1 MKRKHIRG
9 FRKLT
14 SVEDARRR
22 FFGAVVG
29 VREVESVRIT
39 SALDRVLARRIVAR
53 GYLPGNDISVVDGY
67 AVRSVDLHRASSKN
81 PKVLRLVG
89 ESRLGELSRAWVRR
103 DETVRVATGSIVP
116 GGSDAVVMV
125 EDTLSLR
132 GNRVAFHE
140 AVRPQIGITA
150 KGEDL
155 RPGELVVDR
164 GTRLRPEDIGLLKAL
179 GLTTVPVVRRV
190 RVGVLSTGDELV
202 NTLRKNSSAKII
214 DLNRPIMTAMLKELG
229 ATPVDLGIVKDD
241 EVAIKAALK
250 RGLAAT
256 DLVLVTAGSSVGRR
270 DLVPACINSLG
281 KPGIIV
287 HGVAMRPA
295 MPTGVAVVRGKPVVS
310 LPGFPVSALLAFRV
324 FVRPLLAK
332 LVGAPELPE
341 PTIKAVLK
349 KRVRSIENSRTFVR
363 VRVHRV
369 GNQFVAVP
377 LEAQRSSLLTSMVH
391 ANGIVTL
398 PESVQ
403 SIEAG
408 TEVSVTLTGSVAAS
422 SSSLSKPVAS

>member
-1 MKRKHIRG
+1 MKRKDTRG

-14 SVEDARRR
+14 SVEDARRQ
-22 FFGAVVG
+22 FFDAVG
-29 VREVESVRIT
+29 SVRDVESVRL
-39 SALDRVLARRIVAR
+39 SDALGRVLARRIVAR
-53 GYLPGNDISVVDGY
+53 GYLPVNDISVVDGY
-67 AVRSVDLHRASSKN
+67 AVRSKDLRPASSRN
-81 PKVLRLVG
+81 PKVLHLVG
-89 ESRLGELSRAWVRR
+89 ESRLGQLSRTRVTR

-116 GGSDAVVMV
+116 KGSDAVVMV
-125 EDTLSLR
+125 EDTQAL
-132 GNRVAFHE
+132 GGDRVKFHE
-140 AVRPQIGITA
+140 AVHPRKGITA

-155 RPGELVVDR
+155 RPGQLVVDR
-164 GTRLRPEDIGLLKAL
+164 GSRLRPEDIGVLKAL
-179 GLTTVPVVRRV
+179 GLTTVPVVRRM

-202 NTLRKNSSAKII
+202 NAIRKSDPAKIV
-214 DLNRPIMTAMLKELG
+214 DLNRPIITAMLQELG
-229 ATPVDLGIVKDD
+229 AAPVDLGIVKDD
-241 EVAIKAALK
+241 DVAIKTALK
-250 RGLAAT
+250 KGLAAT
-256 DLVLVTAGSSVGRR
+256 DLVLVTAGSSVGHR
-270 DLVPACINSLG
+270 DLVPECINSLG
-281 KPGIIV
+281 KPGVIV

-310 LPGFPVSALLAFRV
+310 LPGFPVSAMLAFRV

-369 GNQFVAVP
+369 GSQFVAVP
-377 LEAQRSSLLTSMVH
+377 LKAQRSSLLTSMAH

-408 TEVSVTLTGSVAAS
+408 TEVSVTLTGHVAG
-422 SSSLSKPVAS
+422 

>member
-1 MKRKHIRG
+1 MKRKHTRG

-22 FFGAVVG
+22 FFDAVRV
-29 VREVESVRIT
+29 VREVESVRI
-39 SALDRVLARRIVAR
+39 SDALDRVLARRIVAR
-53 GYLPGNDISVVDGY
+53 GYLPVNDISVVDGY
-67 AVRSVDLHRASSKN
+67 AVRSSDLHRVSSRN
-81 PKVLRLVG
+81 SKVLRLIG
-89 ESRLGELSRAWVRR
+89 ESRLGELSRTTVRR
-103 DETVRVATGSIVP
+103 GETVRVATGSIVP
-116 GGSDAVVMV
+116 GGSDAVVMIEHTRSMSGSRV
-125 EDTLSLR
+125 E
-132 GNRVAFHE
+132 FHE
-140 AVRPQIGITA
+140 GVIPRHGITK

-155 RPGELVVDR
+155 RPGNLVVDDGSR
-164 GTRLRPEDIGLLKAL
+164 VRPEDIGVLKAL
-179 GLTTVPVVRRV
+179 GLTMVPVVRRL

-202 NTLRKNSSAKII
+202 NSIRKNNSAKIV
-214 DLNRPIMTAMLKELG
+214 DLNRPILTAMLRELG
-229 ATPVDLGIVKDD
+229 AVPVDLGIVKDD
-241 EVAIKAALK
+241 ERAIKAALK
-250 RGLAAT
+250 KGLEGT

-270 DLVPACINSLG
+270 DLVPTCINSLG

-295 MPTGVAVVRGKPVVS
+295 MPTGVAVVRGKPIVS
-310 LPGFPVSALLAFRV
+310 LPGFPVSAMLAFRV

-332 LVGAPELPE
+332 LVGALELPE

-349 KRVRSIENSRTFVR
+349 KRIRSIENSRTFVR

-369 GNQFVAVP
+369 GSRLVAVP

-398 PESVQ
+398 PETVQ

-408 TEVSVTLTGSVAAS
+408 TEVSVTLTGSVAD
-422 SSSLSKPVAS
+422 